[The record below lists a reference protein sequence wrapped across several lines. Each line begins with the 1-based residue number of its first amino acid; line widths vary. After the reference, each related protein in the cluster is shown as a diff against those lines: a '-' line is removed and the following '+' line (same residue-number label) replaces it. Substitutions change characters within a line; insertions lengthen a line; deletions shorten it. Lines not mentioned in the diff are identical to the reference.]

1 MGKTTVLGALACL
14 LAAGLVGAD
23 ARSPARS
30 GGSLEAEITLGSEL
44 PGRRM
49 SFNLYPDLRRKSAPA
64 AESDDEM
71 HNVVVYLEN
80 AALEPPPAPGES
92 FVMSQQDGAFVPH
105 VLPVPVGS
113 TVEFPNAD
121 DIYHNVFSLSR
132 SYSFDLGRYPRG
144 VSRSVRFDEP
154 GVVKVFCHIH
164 SDMSGVVL
172 VLPTSYFA
180 RPDGQGRMRIEGIP
194 PGEYTVVAWHERAP
208 RTTRTVRIAADE
220 ATRVEFGIPLA
231 EQPESGS

>member
-1 MGKTTVLGALACL
+1 MGKTTVFGALACL
-14 LAAGLVGAD
+14 LAAGGLISADTSPKKAGA
-23 ARSPARS
+23 
-30 GGSLEAEITLGSEL
+30 LEAEITLGPEL

-64 AESDDEM
+64 AETDDEM
-71 HNVVVYLEN
+71 HNVVVYLES
-80 AALEPPPAPGES
+80 AALQPSKAAAES

-180 RPDGQGRMRIEGIP
+180 RPDEHGRLRIEGIP

-208 RTTRTVRIAADE
+208 RTSRTVSIVADE
-220 ATRVEFGIPLA
+220 ATRVEFVIPLA
-231 EQPESGS
+231 EQPESGG